1 MLEGCVSRGRVDG
14 SGGVGRAYCGMTRN
28 DWRRVETVWWEEVE
42 MLTRMGFWRE
52 ARWRDSTFED
62 MVALKR

>member
-1 MLEGCVSRGRVDG
+1 M
-14 SGGVGRAYCGMTRN
+14 GRAYCGMTRN